1 MTGSAWAA
9 DPSTASGNDPGN
21 KAYYTG
27 VDGDADGATPY
38 SIDVGSIAAP
48 STAPARNASARPP
61 RAGVT
66 LLAWNTF
73 ADGTAI
79 GGLFLVMLF
88 LLLMDIIRVKPVLL
102 LIILLVVLLLLI
114 LVLLVL
120 MLLGSS
126 FNQDL
131 CWVIY
136 LHCI

>member
-1 MTGSAWAA
+1 
-9 DPSTASGNDPGN
+9 
-21 KAYYTG
+21 
-27 VDGDADGATPY
+27 
-38 SIDVGSIAAP
+38 
-48 STAPARNASARPP
+48 
-61 RAGVT
+61 
-66 LLAWNTF
+66 
-73 ADGTAI
+73 
-79 GGLFLVMLF
+79 MLF